1 MLVGSGNTLMSED
14 IVAANNND
22 TEETTETENEAA
34 LGTVLAT
41 QPLFLLL

>member
-1 MLVGSGNTLMSED
+1 MSED

-34 LGTVLAT
+34 LGRVVLLT
-41 QPLFLLL
+41 LSLVNGN